1 MARRVY
7 LGMFLLVALVALQ
20 GCVTKGKYNAV
31 LARNQQLTG
40 NLDDYRAATAR
51 AQAERDR
58 LNRALAQKERALALA
73 EIDARNWRD
82 EAAALEEAYA
92 ELRLAEGVTT
102 QELIRRLEELAGK
115 FPGVEYLPPGVLRFP
130 GDVLFDSGKVD
141 IKSRGE
147 AALKDVAELFKKE
160 GKELFLRIDGHTD
173 TDPIKVSP
181 WADNWQL
188 SAERARNVLLF
199 LKNEGIDED
208 RMFFAGFAYTR
219 PIADNATSAGK
230 ARNRRVEIIIV
241 PEPIVMPASIAPA
254 GEETVSPGVLSP
266 PK

>member
-7 LGMFLLVALVALQ
+7 LGMFLLVAFVALQ
-20 GCVTKGKYNAV
+20 GCVSKGKYDAV

-40 NLDDYRAATAR
+40 NLDDYRTATASL
-51 AQAERDR
+51 QAERDR
-58 LNRALAQKERALALA
+58 LNRALAQKDQALAVA
-73 EIDARNWRD
+73 GSDARYWKN
-82 EAAALEEAYA
+82 EAAALEEAYE
-92 ELRLAEGVTT
+92 ELKQAEGLTT
-102 QELIRRLEELAGK
+102 RDMQIRLEALAK
-115 FPGVEYLPPGVLRFP
+115 KLGVEFLPPRVLRFP

-147 AALKDVAELFKKE
+147 AALKDVAELFQKE

-173 TDPIKVSP
+173 SDPIKVSP

-230 ARNRRVEIIIV
+230 GRNRRVEIIIV
-241 PEPIVMPASIAPA
+241 PEPIVMPPSIAPVE
-254 GEETVSPGVLSP
+254 EETSSPGVLSP

>member
-20 GCVTKGKYNAV
+20 GCVSKGKYDTV

-40 NLDDYRAATAR
+40 NLEDYRAATASL
-51 AQAERDR
+51 QAERDR
-58 LNRALAQKERALALA
+58 LNRALAQKDQAVAVA
-73 EIDARNWRD
+73 ESDARYWKN
-82 EAAALEEAYA
+82 EAAALEEAYE

-102 QELIRRLEELAGK
+102 QEMLIRLEALAK
-115 FPGVEYLPPGVLRFP
+115 KWGVEFLPPGVLRFP

-141 IKSRGE
+141 IKSRGK

-160 GKELFLRIDGHTD
+160 GKALFLRIDGHTD
-173 TDPIKVSP
+173 SDPIKVSP

-219 PIADNATSAGK
+219 SIADNATSAGK

-241 PEPIVMPASIAPA
+241 PEPIVMPPSIAPA
-254 GEETVSPGVLSP
+254 GEETSSPGVLSP

>member
-20 GCVTKGKYNAV
+20 GCVTKGKYNAL

-40 NLDDYRAATAR
+40 NLDDYRANTAGL
-51 AQAERDR
+51 QAERDR
-58 LNRALAQKERALALA
+58 LNRALAQKDQALALA
-73 EIDARNWRD
+73 EIDTSYWKN
-82 EAAALEEAYA
+82 EAAALEEAYE

-102 QELIRRLEELAGK
+102 RDILIRLEALAKKWELE
-115 FPGVEYLPPGVLRFP
+115 FLPPGVLRFP

-254 GEETVSPGVLSP
+254 EEETASPGVLSP